1 MNNTIDLMNDIANAM
16 RKGDLDMLW
25 MIQLAV
31 ENWIVGSDE
40 KDAME
45 NLIQTAIMMV
55 EENEADIVINK

>member
-1 MNNTIDLMNDIANAM
+1 MTNTIDLMNQVANAM
-16 RKGDLDMLW
+16 RTGDLDTLW
-25 MIQLAV
+25 VMQDTI

-55 EENEADIVINK
+55 EEGAA